1 MISKMLAF
9 MRCQVVEKDRI
20 ANLLI
25 FDTLAQSRSVER
37 QVMML
42 NFIRKH
48 R

>member
-9 MRCQVVEKDRI
+9 MRCQVAEKDRI

-25 FDTLAQSRSVER
+25 SDTLAQSRSVEN
-37 QVMML
+37 QAMML
-42 NFIRKH
+42 NFIRKY